1 MKHIVLMPIKLP
13 LNGFNDLPS
22 DFELLVPDS
31 SNSFSDELDS
41 YLPIADAM
49 VSVFGN
55 KVTEEMISKA
65 SKLKLIANY
74 GVGYDNVDVE
84 YATSQGI
91 VVTNTPSPV
100 TEPTAELTMTL
111 MLALAR
117 NIVKLHNG
125 ILENSLPEWNVRNN
139 LSTTL
144 HKKTLGIIGMG
155 AIGQALARRAKAFG
169 MRVIY
174 HNRTQLESHVEAKY
188 EATYVTKEELLR
200 KSDYVSIHVPFSQE
214 TYHLIGKEEFKLMK
228 NSAYIINTS
237 RGKVIHEKVLIKALK
252 NKEIA
257 GAGLD
262 VFSNE
267 PVIPDELKNS
277 PYVVLTPHVGSGTH
291 EARAEMSQYVADV
304 ISNFFNGHQN
314 DLPIVNPKVLKS
326 DAFLKRM
333 KE

>member
-13 LNGFNDLPS
+13 LNGFRDLSS
-22 DFELLVPDS
+22 DFELLIPDS
-31 SNSFSDELDS
+31 SNSFNEELDN
-41 YLPIADAM
+41 YLPIADAL

-55 KVTEEMISKA
+55 KVTEEMMSKA
-65 SKLKLIANY
+65 PKLKLIANY
-74 GVGYDNVDVE
+74 GVGYDNVDVD

-100 TEPTAELTMTL
+100 TEPTAELAMLL

-117 NIVKLHNG
+117 NIIGLHNG

-144 HKKTLGIIGMG
+144 YNKTLGIIGMG

-169 MRVIY
+169 MKIIY
-174 HNRTQLESHVEAKY
+174 HNRACLDSAIEEKY
-188 EATYVTKEELLR
+188 EATYVSKTELLQ

-214 TYHLIGKEEFKLMK
+214 TYHLIGKEELKLMK
-228 NSAYIINTS
+228 NSAFLINTS

-252 NKEIA
+252 NREIA

-267 PVIPDELKNS
+267 PIVPDELKNS

-291 EARAEMSQYVADV
+291 EARAEMSQFVADV
-304 ISNFFNGHQN
+304 ISNFFNGHEN
-314 DLPIVNPKVLKS
+314 DLPIVNPEALKS

-333 KE
+333 KD